1 VQPTRLS
8 ISSQFP
14 LVLSRLSLLSYSNLN
29 RYSDVSQVF
38 RPNALPP
45 PSLRFLGGALSAKRI
60 LGRWT
65 VRPGRRAHRTP
76 AGLLYGHALRSASA
90 SCAGCVIRW
99 SQPEE
104 EQLRPVSHH
113 AQRVECL
120 AEAGRHRGN
129 LAPCLL
135 DIHLPLLVPHATR
148 SGMASANMQKSWYAQ
163 TLLGVWIGFNV
174 EPPEQKPRGLL
185 WRFCLCHGRLYIE
198 ASPGRAWRVFA
209 IHTCLPLKTDGLHST
224 ARQASWK
231 SLVGE
236 NRTGDETPSPVSRR
250 RDWTGRHA
258 EPDTRR
264 ASCPAHPA
272 PPRGRT

>member
-1 VQPTRLS
+1 VKQTQRFAPPFS
-8 ISSQFP
+8 AIFGGSSLREKNFGPMDSPARQARTQDTCRPP
-14 LVLSRLSLLSYSNLN
+14 LWPR
-29 RYSDVSQVF
+29 SQVGECK
-38 RPNALPP
+38 
-45 PSLRFLGGALSAKRI
+45 LRRVCYPMVATR
-60 LGRWT
+60 
-65 VRPGRRAHRTP
+65 RRAAATGESP
-76 AGLLYGHALRSASA
+76 CSAS
-90 SCAGCVIRW
+90 
-99 SQPEE
+99 
-104 EQLRPVSHH
+104 
-113 AQRVECL
+113 RVPCGSRK
-120 AEAGRHRGN
+120 AHRGN

-250 RDWTGRHA
+250 LDGTARRTRHTSRVVSR
-258 EPDTRR
+258 PPR
-264 ASCPAHPA
+264 ASAWSNLSV
-272 PPRGRT
+272 

>member
-1 VQPTRLS
+1 
-8 ISSQFP
+8 
-14 LVLSRLSLLSYSNLN
+14 
-29 RYSDVSQVF
+29 
-38 RPNALPP
+38 LPP

-236 NRTGDETPSPVSRR
+236 KTELETRLRQSVTGVTHQ
-250 RDWTGRHA
+250 TGRDGTQNPTHVA
-258 EPDTRR
+258 RRVPPTPRLRVVEPK
-264 ASCPAHPA
+264 CVV
-272 PPRGRT
+272 